1 MKEHEQNMQ
10 EFNQKQLRKSE
21 GTEDQE
27 EGGSIEVYQNNVQ
40 YKANDM
46 VTESSPDMS
55 KTDGFIDDG
64 DDIPSSSLADSPISP
79 QKREMNDIVVHQQQ
93 QREQYYQNHDN
104 GQGGNIGSNQKNF
117 ATSQFAEEPVQYQQ
131 HNSGGYQH
139 NFTL

>member
-93 QREQYYQNHDN
+93 INSHLQKMKEDMDSSPSASPQRGQWNDN
-104 GQGGNIGSNQKNF
+104 NNVDYK
-117 ATSQFAEEPVQYQQ
+117 
-131 HNSGGYQH
+131 
-139 NFTL
+139 